1 MLITG
6 YDALLGYDKTTLPS
20 VPLRF
25 HGEVDPVAASL
36 ITLNIELIIVLLD
49 AVGNIQEDSRI
60 AYRLL

>member
-1 MLITG
+1 MLRPAFNLYLDETRF
-6 YDALLGYDKTTLPS
+6 PS
-20 VPLRF
+20 VIFRT